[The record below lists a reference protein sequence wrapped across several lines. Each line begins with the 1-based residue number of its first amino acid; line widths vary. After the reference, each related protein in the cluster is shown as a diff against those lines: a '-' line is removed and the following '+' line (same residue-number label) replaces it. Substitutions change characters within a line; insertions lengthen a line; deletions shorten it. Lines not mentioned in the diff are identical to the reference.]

1 MRESPGIPI
10 LMYHGVDR
18 RSSIVT
24 IPPDRFQ
31 WQIEWLHNQGY
42 KGLPLGELS
51 RCMVTGQ
58 AFPGRSVVLT
68 FDDGYQSL
76 YTEVFPVLQRYGFSA
91 TVFLIAGFCG
101 KDNQWPGQP
110 STIPAMNL
118 LTWGQID
125 EMARYGIEFGSH
137 TFHHPRL
144 DNLPASALYDEIVL
158 PKLVLEGRLG
168 RPVTVFAYPY
178 GRFTD
183 LVQDMVKSSYEAAC
197 STRPGLARPVSD
209 RYALE
214 RVEIKYLSHPWVF
227 QQLFHRV
234 FPLYLTARR
243 AGRIA
248 GSAIFPRAWR

>member
-1 MRESPGIPI
+1 
-10 LMYHGVDR
+10 MYH
-18 RSSIVT
+18 SINLNSTNNLIITPQEFEKQVKWLKDNEFT
-24 IPPDRFQ
+24 PLFLEELYSMLTTGKNIPSKP
-31 WQIEWLHNQGY
+31 
-42 KGLPLGELS
+42 
-51 RCMVTGQ
+51 V
-58 AFPGRSVVLT
+58 ALT

-76 YTEVFPVLQRYGFSA
+76 YTEAFPVLQQYGFSA
-91 TVFLIAGFCG
+91 TVFLIAGYCG

-110 STIPAMNL
+110 SFIPAMNL
-118 LTWGQID
+118 LTWEQID

-144 DNLPASALYDEIVL
+144 DNLPAGALYDEIVL

-178 GRFTD
+178 GRYTD
-183 LVQDMVKSSYEAAC
+183 LVKDMVKSSYEAAC
-197 STRPGLARPVSD
+197 STQPGLARPVSD
-209 RYALE
+209 RYGLE

-234 FPLYLTARR
+234 FPFYLAARR
-243 AGRIA
+243 AGRFA